1 MSKNTVSHFAKC
13 YQKPDNPIICG
24 HADFEWCYDICA
36 SCEKNTMLHSKSGFN
51 DWVSH
56 KVVMEK
62 TAFQTTG
69 NLVRRFWN
77 FKQNLSNNLYCL

>member
-36 SCEKNTMLHSKSGFN
+36 SCEKNTMLHSKSGL
-51 DWVSH
+51 
-56 KVVMEK
+56 M
-62 TAFQTTG
+62 TG
-69 NLVRRFWN
+69 FHTKLSWKKLL
-77 FKQNLSNNLYCL
+77 FKQQEI